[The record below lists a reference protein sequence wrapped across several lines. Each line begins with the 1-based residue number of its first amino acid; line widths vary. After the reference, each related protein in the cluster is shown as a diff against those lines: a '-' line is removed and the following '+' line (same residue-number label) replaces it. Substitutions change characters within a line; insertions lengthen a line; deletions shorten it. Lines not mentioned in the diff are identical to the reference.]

1 MTKLSSFSDRA
12 LDLVGQVGDNIRT
25 SLPDT
30 ATKWLQTGAALGVAR
45 TGTRAVGTLIRRNP
59 AVAVAAA
66 VGAGAIWYLARRQ
79 AKKRALAG
87 GNAAAIEGKS
97 TRVDARRATRAP
109 AGTRRKSGAK
119 PAVED

>member
-59 AVAVAAA
+59 AVAVAAV
-66 VGAGAIWYLARRQ
+66 VGAGAIWYLTRRQ

-87 GNAAAIEGKS
+87 GGNGAAIEGKS
-97 TRVDARRATRAP
+97 TRVDARRAP
-109 AGTRRKSGAK
+109 AATRRKSGSK